1 MSDIVRSGDFAF
13 RIDTNWAKLPNGW
26 SFFEVVDLAV
36 DPQDRVF
43 LFCRGEHPLMVFDR
57 EGNFLKSWGDG
68 LFKRPHGMTIGPDGS
83 LYCTDDFDHVV
94 RKFSPDGELLLTIG
108 TPGQSAPFQSGKP
121 FNRPTKTA
129 LEPETGSIYVADGY
143 GNSRVHK
150 YSAKSELLFSWG
162 SPGCEPGEFN
172 LVHSVCTDRQGLVY
186 VADRESHRI
195 QVFDAN
201 GHYIT
206 QWNNLHRPCG
216 LCITQSNPQL
226 AIIGQIP
233 PSLAVNEKY
242 PNLGACL
249 SIHDLSGKKL
259 ASIGESTPGQDSPA
273 QFWAPHGIAADSHG
287 DIYVG
292 EVSYSHYGLAS
303 TPPPWTRRC
312 LRKLMRVT

>member
-1 MSDIVRSGDFAF
+1 MNDIVQSGDFTF
-13 RIDTNWAKLPNGW
+13 RIDTDWAKLPKGW

-36 DPQDRVF
+36 DLQDRVF
-43 LFCRGEHPLMVFDR
+43 LFCRGEHPLIVFDR

-68 LFKRPHGMTIGPDGS
+68 FFKRPHGMTIGPDGS

-108 TPGQSAPFQSGKP
+108 TPGQAAPFQGGEP
-121 FNRPTKTA
+121 FNRPTKVA
-129 LEPETGSIYVADGY
+129 LEPETGNLYISDGY

-150 YSAKSELLFSWG
+150 YTAKGGLLFSWG
-162 SPGCEPGEFN
+162 RPGPEPGEFN
-172 LVHSVCTDRQGLVY
+172 LVHSVCTDRQGRVY
-186 VADRESHRI
+186 VADRESHRV
-195 QVFDAN
+195 QVFDDT
-201 GHYIT
+201 GRYIT

-216 LCITQSNPQL
+216 LCITGGDPQL
-226 AIIGQIP
+226 VIIGQIP
-233 PSLAVNEKY
+233 PSLKVNEKY
-242 PNLGACL
+242 PNLGACV

-259 ASIGESTPGQDSPA
+259 ASIGEAAPGQDSPA

-303 TPPPWTRRC
+303 APPPWTRRC
-312 LRKLMRVT
+312 LRKLVRVE